1 MVQQPFHIEELSGG
15 PTERRVLRLSG
26 PLWLASV
33 QQFQTVV
40 RAEEDRGLILD
51 VTGVPIVDSA
61 GIAALVAEAIIHQ
74 KQGHRL
80 RWSESVNGCEI
91 RCGLRRLRSFL
102 LISGRWKK
110 RRVVRRRCR

>member
-74 KQGHRL
+74 KQGHTIALVGISERVRNTL
-80 RWSESVNGCEI
+80 RVTQVAKFFTYFWTVEEAQSGQASV
-91 RCGLRRLRSFL
+91 
-102 LISGRWKK
+102 
-110 RRVVRRRCR
+110 

>member
-74 KQGHRL
+74 KQGHTIALVGISERVRNTL
-80 RWSESVNGCEI
+80 RVTQVEKFFTYFWTVEEAQNGQASV
-91 RCGLRRLRSFL
+91 
-102 LISGRWKK
+102 
-110 RRVVRRRCR
+110 